1 MMRVADALDDIEQD
15 RALSEAVATR
25 AASIGKPAGGAS

>member
-15 RALSEAVATR
+15 RALSEAVAAC